1 MKPIFSK
8 IRVLGTAAL
17 ALFLTASCSDILDE
31 QPRSSYDPTFFKT
44 EKGVEGGVT
53 SMYAHLRYIYG
64 QAYYYNSCLTGTD
77 EATWGWSADGNF
89 KDADLSGVGNLTAT
103 TCRSDALWG
112 TAFSNINTANGVIE
126 NGAEVRVNESLVS
139 EARFFRAFDYFL
151 LVQTFGGV
159 PLDLGSGELK
169 FNITPSRTSVRN
181 TVPEVYTKAIFPD
194 LLTAIEN
201 LPANPRMTGG
211 VTKTVARLY
220 LAKAYLTYAWWLKN
234 PNNIPTY
241 PECQRTDP
249 DGHDAAWYFQQAY
262 DVAVTAIENPGP
274 FGLQESFWMVNAGPN
289 DRNMEILLYADHTQ
303 EDEYYNGGSLSY
315 GGGGAPDNFAG
326 WMMNWNY
333 TDARSAD
340 NQAVINRIAEQ
351 CYGRPW
357 TRMAPPLGVFTKT
370 FADKVN
376 DSRYDGT
383 FTTVYRG
390 NWSTAGQ
397 NWESVTN
404 ANGMKVKE
412 REPIFSFVFQDM
424 DKIDYAGEGSKS
436 NLGAGTLPGRAD
448 WVLGLDAVG
457 RYVYPGLWKLGPY
470 RTDNGSGAGQPNA
483 GSTRPYNIAK
493 FSELYLVAAEAAV
506 EGAATQAGKSARD
519 LVNVLRA
526 RAGRWT
532 YSNAEYKEVDRDF
545 SAEMTAATPAT
556 IDINYILDERSREF
570 YGEGYRWFDLV
581 RTQKWNEYADS
592 YVICGGKGDHN
603 PQTYSRTIEAFHYLR
618 PIPQGQLDGMEMTE
632 EEKTL
637 IRIRD
642 TEIDFLFF
650 KSTRRF
656 FLFLMEEA
664 AVFLWYGLLG
674 RLSSSH
680 RIYVFSLMS
689 MWLPSNKFTVSLRWV
704 SFIT

>member
-1 MKPIFSK
+1 M
-8 IRVLGTAAL
+8 GTAAL

-126 NGAEVRVNESLVS
+126 NGAEVGVNESLVS

-201 LPANPRMTGG
+201 LPANPRVTGG

-249 DGHDAAWYFQQAY
+249 NGHDAAWYFQQAY

-404 ANGMKVKE
+404 ANGIKVKE

-545 SAEMTAATPAT
+545 SAEMTAATPTT

-642 TEIDFLFF
+642 TEIDFCF
-650 KSTRRF
+650 
-656 FLFLMEEA
+656 
-664 AVFLWYGLLG
+664 
-674 RLSSSH
+674 
-680 RIYVFSLMS
+680 
-689 MWLPSNKFTVSLRWV
+689 
-704 SFIT
+704 

>member
-126 NGAEVRVNESLVS
+126 NGAEVGVNESLVS

-201 LPANPRMTGG
+201 LPANPRVTGG

-274 FGLQESFWMVNAGPN
+274 FGLQESCWMVNAGPN

-436 NLGAGTLPGRAD
+436 NLGAGTLPGRPA

-506 EGAATQAGKSARD
+506 EGAATQAGKSVRD

-632 EEKTL
+632 EEKDAYQNPGY
-637 IRIRD
+637 RD
-642 TEIDFLFF
+642 
-650 KSTRRF
+650 
-656 FLFLMEEA
+656 
-664 AVFLWYGLLG
+664 
-674 RLSSSH
+674 
-680 RIYVFSLMS
+680 
-689 MWLPSNKFTVSLRWV
+689 
-704 SFIT
+704 

>member
-77 EATWGWSADGNF
+77 EAIWGWSADGNF

-126 NGAEVRVNESLVS
+126 NGAEVGVNESLVS

-201 LPANPRMTGG
+201 LPANPRVTGG

-632 EEKTL
+632 EEKDAYQNPGY
-637 IRIRD
+637 RD
-642 TEIDFLFF
+642 
-650 KSTRRF
+650 
-656 FLFLMEEA
+656 
-664 AVFLWYGLLG
+664 
-674 RLSSSH
+674 
-680 RIYVFSLMS
+680 
-689 MWLPSNKFTVSLRWV
+689 
-704 SFIT
+704 

>member
-126 NGAEVRVNESLVS
+126 NGAEVGVNESLVS

-181 TVPEVYTKAIFPD
+181 TVPEVYTKAVFPD

-201 LPANPRMTGG
+201 LPANPRVTGG

-249 DGHDAAWYFQQAY
+249 NGHDAAWYFQQAY

-632 EEKTL
+632 EEKDAYQNPGY
-637 IRIRD
+637 RD
-642 TEIDFLFF
+642 
-650 KSTRRF
+650 
-656 FLFLMEEA
+656 
-664 AVFLWYGLLG
+664 
-674 RLSSSH
+674 
-680 RIYVFSLMS
+680 
-689 MWLPSNKFTVSLRWV
+689 
-704 SFIT
+704 

>member
-126 NGAEVRVNESLVS
+126 NGAEVGVNESLVS

-201 LPANPRMTGG
+201 LPANPRVTGG

-249 DGHDAAWYFQQAY
+249 NGHDAAWYFQQAY

-404 ANGMKVKE
+404 ANGIKVKE

-545 SAEMTAATPAT
+545 SAEMTAATPTT

-632 EEKTL
+632 EEKDAYQNPGY
-637 IRIRD
+637 RD
-642 TEIDFLFF
+642 
-650 KSTRRF
+650 
-656 FLFLMEEA
+656 
-664 AVFLWYGLLG
+664 
-674 RLSSSH
+674 
-680 RIYVFSLMS
+680 
-689 MWLPSNKFTVSLRWV
+689 
-704 SFIT
+704 

>member
-126 NGAEVRVNESLVS
+126 NGAEVGVNESLVS

-201 LPANPRMTGG
+201 LPANPRVTGG

-220 LAKAYLTYAWWLKN
+220 LAKAYLAYAWWLKN

-436 NLGAGTLPGRAD
+436 NLGAGTLPGRPD

-493 FSELYLVAAEAAV
+493 FSELYLVAAEAAG

-632 EEKTL
+632 EEKDAYQNPGY
-637 IRIRD
+637 RD
-642 TEIDFLFF
+642 
-650 KSTRRF
+650 
-656 FLFLMEEA
+656 
-664 AVFLWYGLLG
+664 
-674 RLSSSH
+674 
-680 RIYVFSLMS
+680 
-689 MWLPSNKFTVSLRWV
+689 
-704 SFIT
+704 

>member
-126 NGAEVRVNESLVS
+126 NGAEVGVNESLVS

-201 LPANPRMTGG
+201 LPANPRVTGG

-220 LAKAYLTYAWWLKN
+220 LAKAYLAYAWWLKN

-436 NLGAGTLPGRAD
+436 NLGAGTLPGRPD

-506 EGAATQAGKSARD
+506 EGAATQAGKSVRD

-592 YVICGGKGDHN
+592 YVICGGKGDYN

-632 EEKTL
+632 EEKDAYQNPGY
-637 IRIRD
+637 RD
-642 TEIDFLFF
+642 
-650 KSTRRF
+650 
-656 FLFLMEEA
+656 
-664 AVFLWYGLLG
+664 
-674 RLSSSH
+674 
-680 RIYVFSLMS
+680 
-689 MWLPSNKFTVSLRWV
+689 
-704 SFIT
+704 

>member
-8 IRVLGTAAL
+8 IRVLGTATL

-126 NGAEVRVNESLVS
+126 NAAEVGVNESLVS

-159 PLDLGSGELK
+159 PLDMGAGELK

-201 LPANPRMTGG
+201 LPANPRVTGG

-262 DVAVTAIENPGP
+262 DVAVAAIENPGP

-303 EDEYYNGGSLSY
+303 ENEFYNGGSLSY
-315 GGGGAPDNFAG
+315 GSGGAPDNFAG

-506 EGAATQAGKSARD
+506 EGAVAQAGKSARD

-532 YSNAEYKEVDRDF
+532 YSNAEYKNVDRDF

-603 PQTYSRTIEAFHYLR
+603 PQTYNRTIEAFHYLR
-618 PIPQGQLDGMEMTE
+618 PIPQGQLDGMEMTK
-632 EEKTL
+632 EEKMAYQNPGY
-637 IRIRD
+637 RD
-642 TEIDFLFF
+642 
-650 KSTRRF
+650 
-656 FLFLMEEA
+656 
-664 AVFLWYGLLG
+664 
-674 RLSSSH
+674 
-680 RIYVFSLMS
+680 
-689 MWLPSNKFTVSLRWV
+689 
-704 SFIT
+704 

>member
-126 NGAEVRVNESLVS
+126 NGAEVGVNESLVS

-201 LPANPRMTGG
+201 LPANPRVTGG

-249 DGHDAAWYFQQAY
+249 NGHDAAWYFQQAY

-618 PIPQGQLDGMEMTE
+618 PIPQ
-632 EEKTL
+632 
-637 IRIRD
+637 
-642 TEIDFLFF
+642 
-650 KSTRRF
+650 
-656 FLFLMEEA
+656 
-664 AVFLWYGLLG
+664 
-674 RLSSSH
+674 
-680 RIYVFSLMS
+680 
-689 MWLPSNKFTVSLRWV
+689 
-704 SFIT
+704 

>member
-126 NGAEVRVNESLVS
+126 NGAEVGVNESLVS

-201 LPANPRMTGG
+201 LPANPRVTGG

-506 EGAATQAGKSARD
+506 EGAATQAGKSVRD

-618 PIPQGQLDGMEMTE
+618 PIPLGQLDGMEMTE
-632 EEKTL
+632 EEKDAYQNPGY
-637 IRIRD
+637 RD
-642 TEIDFLFF
+642 
-650 KSTRRF
+650 
-656 FLFLMEEA
+656 
-664 AVFLWYGLLG
+664 
-674 RLSSSH
+674 
-680 RIYVFSLMS
+680 
-689 MWLPSNKFTVSLRWV
+689 
-704 SFIT
+704 